1 MCSDFVTVRERIQRR
16 VEMFFT
22 KVKVHTQRLN
32 LGFPEEIIPVGLGVA
47 FDRKSSRCTKAV
59 RGKESQA

>member
-1 MCSDFVTVRERIQRR
+1 
-16 VEMFFT
+16 MFFT